1 MVWQRAKLESLVSEA
16 ISGFACGQR
25 AESGV
30 IQLRMNNA
38 TRQGELDFSNF
49 LRVPRELT
57 DLEYF
62 SLRVGDV
69 LFNNTNSTEMVGK
82 TGLFVGHAEPVV
94 FSNHF
99 TRIRTRT
106 ESLNPEYLALW
117 LHQQWLDGL
126 FARICDRWIG
136 QSAVQ
141 RNKLLALEIPLPPI
155 QEQRRIARRLREQL
169 DAVAEARAAVQAQL
183 EAAQGIPAALLR
195 STLNGAAAQSWPF
208 ESLGK
213 VSEIGGGIQK
223 TPDRAPRDFHKQFL
237 TVRNVQRGYLDLTNV
252 ERFEVTPAE
261 FQRLRLQRG
270 DLLIVE
276 GNGSVD
282 HIGRNALFNE
292 DGEWIHQNHIIRVR
306 LSRTRL
312 VPEFVSQYLNSHAGR
327 TQMFEKAMTTTGL
340 YTLST
345 TKIASLAVPVP
356 PLSEQQE
363 IATRLGVEVSDTT
376 RFCQSLK
383 AQLAAIDQ
391 MPAALLRE
399 AFAGR
404 L

>member
-1 MVWQRAKLESLVSEA
+1 
-16 ISGFACGQR
+16 
-25 AESGV
+25 
-30 IQLRMNNA
+30 
-38 TRQGELDFSNF
+38 
-49 LRVPRELT
+49 
-57 DLEYF
+57 
-62 SLRVGDV
+62 
-69 LFNNTNSTEMVGK
+69 
-82 TGLFVGHAEPVV
+82 
-94 FSNHF
+94 
-99 TRIRTRT
+99 
-106 ESLNPEYLALW
+106 
-117 LHQQWLDGL
+117 
-126 FARICDRWIG
+126 
-136 QSAVQ
+136 
-141 RNKLLALEIPLPPI
+141 
-155 QEQRRIARRLREQL
+155 
-169 DAVAEARAAVQAQL
+169 
-183 EAAQGIPAALLR
+183 
-195 STLNGAAAQSWPF
+195 
-208 ESLGK
+208 
-213 VSEIGGGIQK
+213 
-223 TPDRAPRDFHKQFL
+223 
-237 TVRNVQRGYLDLTNV
+237 LTNV

-327 TQMFEKAMTTTGL
+327 TQMLEKAMTTTGL